1 MITFNSRYRAAQEV
15 RNNTMYVVANY
26 TKASTSR
33 FITHTSRSGDSFDIL
48 ARNYLGNPTLYWRI
62 AELNP
67 HVPFP
72 DQIPVGTRI
81 RIPQ

>member
-1 MITFNSRYRAAQEV
+1 MIQIHSRYRAQQEV
-15 RNNTMYVVANY
+15 RNGSLNVVATY
-26 TKASTSR
+26 KKEPTRQYMAIISR
-33 FITHTSRSGDSFDIL
+33 DGDSFEKL
-48 ARNYLGNPTLYWRI
+48 ATKHLGGPIFYWRI

-81 RIPQ
+81 RIPR